1 MKNNKGIGVWRNT
14 SRGTGYVNY
23 QNEQIEFWWNY
34 LYMIKNRSK
43 NPREWKTALVQPI
56 YKEMGN
62 QRDLGKRQ
70 RNCITTH
77 FGVNI
82 FQNSNM

>member
-1 MKNNKGIGVWRNT
+1 
-14 SRGTGYVNY
+14 
-23 QNEQIEFWWNY
+23 
-34 LYMIKNRSK
+34 MIKNRSK